1 MKKFIA
7 LAALFITGTTLAA
20 STIIYKP
27 GTLCDKKAG
36 FCADNQGVSVGITEM
51 ELGAKAAQR
60 LQAQINEVGITNF
73 DATTFTM
80 SGGLNCNTKEKKCY
94 TNRYDKKVD
103 VKATKTLF
111 NH

>member
-1 MKKFIA
+1 MKKLIA
-7 LAALFITGTTLAA
+7 VAVALVSSTAFA
-20 STIIYKP
+20 TIIYKP
-27 GTLCDKKAG
+27 GTLCDTKAG
-36 FCADNQGVSVGITEM
+36 FCADSQGVSVGITEM
-51 ELGAKAAQR
+51 ELGSKAGKKLMAE
-60 LQAQINEVGITNF
+60 INKVGINDF

-111 NH
+111 GN

>member
-1 MKKFIA
+1 MKKLIA
-7 LAALFITGTTLAA
+7 VAVALVSSTAFA
-20 STIIYKP
+20 TIIYKP
-27 GTLCDKKAG
+27 GTLCDSKAG
-36 FCADNQGVSVGITEM
+36 FCADSQGVSVGITEM
-51 ELGAKAAQR
+51 ELGPKAGKKLMAE
-60 LQAQINEVGITNF
+60 INKVGINDF

-111 NH
+111 GS

>member
-1 MKKFIA
+1 MKKLIA
-7 LAALFITGTTLAA
+7 VAVALVSSTAFA
-20 STIIYKP
+20 TIIYKP
-27 GTLCDKKAG
+27 GTLCDSKAG
-36 FCADNQGVSVGITEM
+36 FCADSQGVSVGITEM
-51 ELGAKAAQR
+51 ELGPKAGKKLMAE
-60 LQAQINEVGITNF
+60 INKVGINDF

-111 NH
+111 Q